1 MRRIRA
7 ALSDVQ
13 GTVMRSTTR
22 VVLALAAAVVVG
34 AVQAWGWSDAARA
47 LAAGASWLWR
57 SGWPIGRI
65 TILPLVAALVMYGVT
80 SSTARAYWRRW
91 RGLAA
96 HKVAQWGW
104 LLLALAGLLVL
115 SGMVL
120 LVPRWMVAHDTVASE
135 LSAEQYG
142 KAVSDAR
149 TAVLQ
154 AVGGLLLAA
163 GAVATRNVSSRL
175 RHLRSGGLYE
185 GLL

>member
-1 MRRIRA
+1 
-7 ALSDVQ
+7 
-13 GTVMRSTTR
+13 
-22 VVLALAAAVVVG
+22 
-34 AVQAWGWSDAARA
+34 
-47 LAAGASWLWR
+47 
-57 SGWPIGRI
+57 
-65 TILPLVAALVMYGVT
+65 
-80 SSTARAYWRRW
+80 
-91 RGLAA
+91 
-96 HKVAQWGW
+96 
-104 LLLALAGLLVL
+104 
-115 SGMVL
+115 
-120 LVPRWMVAHDTVASE
+120 MVAHDTVASE